1 MPRLRHFPKKG
12 HLTEDYSDLVEAN
25 EIPPHLPKRIYQAM
39 ERHLPPAIL
48 GAPRVD
54 KLAFMQRVL
63 AGDVPSQEEFARVS
77 PYVCISV
84 CSTLLVHLLCTL
96 EINWIGDCTQMESCI
111 QYRQLICS
119 TYKVCF

>member
-1 MPRLRHFPKKG
+1 
-12 HLTEDYSDLVEAN
+12 
-25 EIPPHLPKRIYQAM
+25 M
-39 ERHLPPAIL
+39 ERHLPPAVL

-84 CSTLLVHLLCTL
+84 CSTLLVHLLCTYAVML
-96 EINWIGDCTQMESCI
+96 EINWIGDWTQMESYV
-111 QYRQLICS
+111 QYRQMICS
-119 TYKVCF
+119 TYKVCT

>member
-77 PYVCISV
+77 PYLYISV
-84 CSTLLVHLLCTL
+84 CSRLLVML
-96 EINWIGDCTQMESCI
+96 EINWIGDWTQMESYV
-111 QYRQLICS
+111 QYRQMICS
-119 TYKVCF
+119 TYKVCT

>member
-77 PYVCISV
+77 PYVRVYLRLFYTS
-84 CSTLLVHLLCTL
+84 STLVMHL
-96 EINWIGDCTQMESCI
+96 
-111 QYRQLICS
+111 CS
-119 TYKVCF
+119 YYA

>member
-12 HLTEDYSDLVEAN
+12 HPTEDYSDLVEAN

-39 ERHLPPAIL
+39 ERHLPPAVL

-84 CSTLLVHLLCTL
+84 CSTLLVHLLCTYAVML
-96 EINWIGDCTQMESCI
+96 EINWFLEIARRWRAA
-111 QYRQLICS
+111 YS
-119 TYKVCF
+119 TGS